1 MTDDRSV
8 NWLRCQLRVACP
20 ALNSFS
26 SYVVNN
32 FEELNDMND
41 SINLK
46 GLSVLKN
53 ISFLFI
59 SRSFF
64 IRTISIQFI
73 VSLLPI

>member
-1 MTDDRSV
+1 MIASHSD
-8 NWLRCQLRVACP
+8 
-20 ALNSFS
+20 
-26 SYVVNN
+26 
-32 FEELNDMND
+32 D

-73 VSLLPI
+73 YIHIYIYILDTNSADEKRTRNKQIRDVFST

>member
-32 FEELNDMND
+32 FEELNDMNA
-41 SINLK
+41 K
-46 GLSVLKN
+46 TLKN
-53 ISFLFI
+53 SSFKLLC
-59 SRSFF
+59 FF
-64 IRTISIQFI
+64 
-73 VSLLPI
+73 PH

>member
-32 FEELNDMND
+32 FEELNDM
-41 SINLK
+41 S
-46 GLSVLKN
+46 LSSSKLLTTYEEK
-53 ISFLFI
+53 LFK
-59 SRSFF
+59 
-64 IRTISIQFI
+64 T
-73 VSLLPI
+73 